1 MNLNRFT
8 NIDKLIVHPGS
19 AHRDD
24 FLSVAL
30 ILGSVP
36 GSCIIVERR
45 DPTDNDLEDLDTLV
59 VDQGREYNP
68 EKNNFDHHQF
78 PIEADPA
85 CSITLILKALE
96 CYEDALEI
104 WNWLRPSEIQD
115 VRGPNFLAKELNIPG
130 GGDTLL
136 AVQGSPVEGYLLN
149 MFQKA
154 TRIQPGDFL
163 FQFLEE
169 LGISMLSGIKNILE
183 RLEDLKINASVFQVN
198 SHTIIDNSYIPKDK
212 HPGRGMNLFR
222 KKYHPDAQIT
232 ISSDKR
238 GEGVCMTRTNDDGII
253 DFRNIKEEQGVRFVH
268 ASGFM
273 CAIHKGIELKPLIE
287 KSIC

>member
-1 MNLNRFT
+1 MKLNRFS
-8 NIDKLIVHPGS
+8 NIDKIIVHPGS

-36 GSCIIVERR
+36 GSCIIIERR
-45 DPTDNDLEDLDTLV
+45 DPTQEDLDNHDVLV
-59 VDQGREYNP
+59 VDQGREYSS
-68 EKNNFDHHQF
+68 ERNNFDHHHF
-78 PIEADPA
+78 PIENDPA
-85 CSITLILKALE
+85 CSITLILKELE

-104 WNWLRPSEIQD
+104 WSWLRPSEIQD
-115 VRGPNFLAKELNIPG
+115 VRGPNLLAKEYGIPG

-136 AVQGSPVEGYLLN
+136 SLQSSPVEGYLLN
-149 MFQKA
+149 QFQKSKKL
-154 TRIQPGDFL
+154 QPGDFL

-183 RLEDLKINASVFQVN
+183 RLEELKEKANVFEIKGCK
-198 SHTIIDNSYIPKDK
+198 IIDNSYIPKDK
-212 HPGRGMNLFR
+212 HPGRGLNLFR
-222 KKYHPDAQIT
+222 KKFHPETEIT
-232 ISSDKR
+232 ITSDKR
-238 GEGVCMTRTNDDGII
+238 GDGVCMTRNNDDGKV
-253 DFRNIKEEQGVRFVH
+253 DFRNIKDLPGVRFVH

-273 CAIHKGIELKPLIE
+273 CAIDAGTETKSLIE